1 MAKMTLESLRALRES
16 RQQGIERRETDG
28 KEIHVIIG
36 MGTCGIAAGSK
47 KVLEAFINEID
58 AKKIENVI
66 VKQTGCM
73 GLCYVEPTVEVKAPG
88 MPDTIYGKVDAD
100 VAKKILY
107 DHILNGKL
115 VSDHIYQRPAADNVV
130 KG

>member
-1 MAKMTLESLRALRES
+1 MKSLEELKAIRDKMQGQVGLRAES
-16 RQQGIERRETDG
+16 EAQTR
-28 KEIHVIIG
+28 VVVG
-36 MGTCGIAAGSK
+36 MATCGIAAGAKS
-47 KVLEAFINEID
+47 VLEAFINEID

-88 MPDTIYGKVDAD
+88 MPDTIYGKVDAE
-100 VAKKILY
+100 VAKRILY
-107 DHILNGKL
+107 EHIRNGKL
-115 VSDHIYQRPAADNVV
+115 VSDHIYQRPAADAVV